1 MNLCP
6 KATFAIDYRCSWDFW
21 RWACIYYDRYDPGPD
36 EVVTLGREDYKLIP
50 VSESGR
56 DERKQTP
63 NLLKE
68 VEQLKGM
75 VLNLMAKDQQRQ
87 KRSTK
92 L

>member
-21 RWACIYYDRYDPGPD
+21 RWACIYYDHYDPGPD
-36 EVVTLGREDYKLIP
+36 EAIGEGHSELVP

-56 DERKQTP
+56 DERKHTP

-68 VEQLKGM
+68 VEQLKGQ
-75 VLNLMAKDQQRQ
+75 VLFLLAKDQQRK